1 MNVSS
6 IFSLVFLSFM
16 LMGCQQQSGIVPE
29 ELPMTEKKE
38 QMVQQAKW
46 QQGEVVFVELEGGFW
61 GIITNDGQKILPHG
75 LPKALAVA
83 GSKVR
88 FQGKIIKDAVT
99 IQQWGQVVKITKA
112 ELVSSGKQK
121 HYY

>member
-16 LMGCQQQSGIVPE
+16 LLGCQHKSGIIQE

-38 QMVQQAKW
+38 QMIQQAKW
-46 QQGEVVFVELEGGFW
+46 RQGEVVFIELEGGFW
-61 GIITNDGQKILPHG
+61 GIITDDGQKILPHG
-75 LPKALAVA
+75 LPKSLAVA
-83 GSKVR
+83 GNKVR

-99 IQQWGQVVKITKA
+99 IQQWGKVVKITKA
-112 ELVSSGKQK
+112 ELISSGKQK